1 MNFTLKGNTTVIA
14 SLRHSGKSE
23 LARMLILKEKK
34 KFDSIFVISPTNK
47 CNCFYDFI
55 DDQRNIIENY
65 SDEWITQLF
74 SSMEKLNLGKN
85 EKSDDAVHTLLVIDD
100 SASGDGF
107 KNSKSLERLFT
118 IGRHFFISTV
128 VICQRIKSLSTT
140 CRINTIFL
148 IVGTLNQQSKKILED
163 EYTLAN
169 IEKSKFQE
177 IYRNAVK
184 NFGFLII
191 NNSAGNQENLN
202 SYYGSVRVPINKL
215 KVH

>member
-1 MNFTLKGNTTVIA
+1 MNFSLKGNTTVIA

-23 LARMLILKEKK
+23 LARMLILKEKNR
-34 KFDSIFVISPTNK
+34 FQSTFVISPTNK

-55 DDQRNIIENY
+55 DKKNVIDNY
-65 SDEWITQLF
+65 SDEWITELF

-85 EKSDDAVHTLLVIDD
+85 QKSSDAVHTLLVIDD
-100 SASGDGF
+100 SASGDGL

-148 IVGTLNQQSKKILED
+148 IVGTLNEQSKKILQD

-184 NFGFLII
+184 DFGFLII

-202 SYYGSVRVPINKL
+202 SYYASIRVPIDKL

>member
-23 LARMLILKEKK
+23 LARMLILKEKNN
-34 KFDSIFVISPTNK
+34 FDSIFVISPTNK

-55 DDQRNIIENY
+55 DQRNVIDNY
-65 SDEWITQLF
+65 SDEWVNQLF
-74 SSMEKLNLGKN
+74 SKMEKLNLGKN
-85 EKSDDAVHTLLVIDD
+85 EKSSDAVHVLLVIDD
-100 SASGDGF
+100 SASGEGF
-107 KNSKSLERLFT
+107 KNSKSLEKIFT
-118 IGRHFFISTV
+118 IGRHFFISV
-128 VICQRIKSLSTT
+128 IVICQRIKSLSTT

-148 IVGTLNQQSKKILED
+148 LVGTLNQQSKKILED

-169 IEKSKFQE
+169 IQKDKFQE
-177 IYRNAVK
+177 MYRDAVK

-191 NNSAGNQENLN
+191 NNSAGNQEDLN
-202 SYYGSVRVPINKL
+202 SYYASIRVPIDKL